1 MVLNNVKRL
10 LRLSWEKLP
19 GVVRLSFVLTIIVS
33 IAVTYL
39 TVFSTNYRQESFHN
53 ELKLRAESLLNTIS
67 LVAADAIER
76 KDPLLLE
83 TIALD
88 LKTNNLV
95 VTAQVYDREGKN
107 ISDGSK
113 SLTEAENISIQ
124 NIVDRKSENN
134 FVRELLTTQKTIF
147 LWQSKQLLAA
157 KAIVKKDTTIGAISI
172 SLPTSN
178 VSQTN
183 SLSVLNISLISVFTS
198 WAILLIAWSIYSHR
212 TSFKQISAK
221 QRVNGEEIEKQ
232 FSLNPQQEDLTL
244 LTEEL
249 KCAKEAAE
257 AANIAK
263 SRFFANMSHELRT
276 PLNGILGL
284 SELLRVD
291 AEEYGYNDF
300 VPDLQQIQ
308 QSGLHLLTLIEDILD
323 ISKLEADAIDI
334 ESESFELTALVAE
347 VSNLVQPKMQNN
359 ANHFKVNIH
368 NSLGTVTNDY
378 KRLKQVLLNL
388 LNNAA
393 KFTKD
398 GTVTLSISRESR
410 REFTDGSE
418 FGSLD
423 LLVFSIT
430 DTGIGMTNEQIKRIF
445 QPFIQADDSS
455 TRKYGGTGLGL
466 AICKSFCEM
475 MGGNIAVK
483 SKPGCGS
490 TFTFW
495 IPATLKT
502 PEAMVC

>member
-1 MVLNNVKRL
+1 MVLNSVKRL
-10 LRLSWEKLP
+10 LRLNWEKLP
-19 GVVRLSFVLTIIVS
+19 GVVRLSFVLTIIIS
-33 IAVTYL
+33 IAVTNL
-39 TVFSTNYRQESFHN
+39 TIFSTNYQQENFHN

-76 KDPLLLE
+76 KDTLLLE
-83 TIALD
+83 TIASD
-88 LKTNNLV
+88 LKTKNLI
-95 VTAQVYDREGKN
+95 VTAQVYDREGIN
-107 ISDGSK
+107 ISNRSK
-113 SLTEAENISIQ
+113 IVTEADNKYIENSTYHS
-124 NIVDRKSENN
+124 SENN
-134 FVRELLTTQKTIF
+134 FIRQLLTSKKTIF
-147 LWQSKQLLAA
+147 VWQSKQFLAA
-157 KAIVKKDTTIGAISI
+157 KAIVRNKITIGAIGI
-172 SLPTSN
+172 ILPTNN
-178 VSQTN
+178 VLQAN
-183 SLSVLNISLISVFTS
+183 SLSVLNISLIAIFTCL
-198 WAILLIAWSIYSHR
+198 AILLITWSIYSHK
-212 TSFKQISAK
+212 TSLKQIAVK
-221 QRVNGEEIEKQ
+221 QRVNTEELERK
-232 FSLNPQQEDLTL
+232 SLLNSQDDLNL

-334 ESESFELTALVAE
+334 ESESFELTSLVAE
-347 VSNLVQPKMQNN
+347 VSNLVKPKMQNN
-359 ANHFKVNIH
+359 ANHFKINIH

-393 KFTKD
+393 KFTNN

-410 REFTDGSE
+410 RESTNNSE

-490 TFTFW
+490 SFTFW
-495 IPATLKT
+495 IPATIKT

>member
-1 MVLNNVKRL
+1 MGLKNVKRL
-10 LRLSWEKLP
+10 LRLNWEKLP
-19 GVVRLSFVLTIIVS
+19 AVVRVSFVLTII
-33 IAVTYL
+33 ILITATNL
-39 TVFSTNYRQESFHN
+39 TVFSINYRQESFHN

-88 LKTNNLV
+88 LETKNLV
-95 VTAQVYDREGKN
+95 VTAQVYDREGIN
-107 ISDGSK
+107 ISKESK
-113 SLTEAENISIQ
+113 NVTEVENKYIQ
-124 NIVDRKSENN
+124 NVAYHPNIDN
-134 FVRELLTTQKTIF
+134 FVQQLLTTRKTIF
-147 LWQSKQLLAA
+147 LWQNKQLLAA
-157 KAIVKKDTTIGAISI
+157 KAIVKKDTTIGAISV
-172 SLPTSN
+172 SLPTNN

-183 SLSVLNISLISVFTS
+183 LLSFLNISLISLFTG
-198 WAILLIAWSIYSHR
+198 WTILLIIWSMYSHKS
-212 TSFKQISAK
+212 SFKQISGK
-221 QRVNGEEIEKQ
+221 QRFNSEEFERQ
-232 FSLNPQQEDLTL
+232 FSLNSQNDLTL

-249 KCAKEAAE
+249 KSAKEAAE

-284 SELLRVD
+284 SELLKVD
-291 AEEYGYNDF
+291 AQEYGYNDF

-323 ISKLEADAIDI
+323 ISKLEADTIDI
-334 ESESFELTALVAE
+334 ESESFELTSLVAE
-347 VSNLVQPKMQNN
+347 VTNLVQPKMQEN

-368 NSLGTVTNDY
+368 NSLGTATNDY

-393 KFTKD
+393 KFTDD
-398 GTVTLSISRESR
+398 GMVTLSISRESR
-410 REFTDGSE
+410 REATDGSE

-423 LLVFSIT
+423 LLVFSVT

-483 SKPGCGS
+483 SKPGYGS